1 MFHIYLARI
10 RYSGWGYGAI
20 YTTNM
25 LVLERYAQGTNWTIP
40 DPQFDLL
47 AHLVLDGQAQSTRG
61 ANFDFLSCG
70 RLFTCPYARHR
81 VAVGLCVASA
91 EVVDPSALLLLGDAQ
106 LLRAWTA
113 DFDKTDSFGVNQG
126 HYHYFAAFTPFE
138 LAFPDFQPP
147 FTTPIGV
154 FFAPLLGSIGSTNR
168 RYVFAQTHGSGSPL
182 ILTY

>member
-1 MFHIYLARI
+1 MSLALSPSLSLAVVHVHLAWI

-70 RLFTCPYARHR
+70 RLFTCQYEH
-81 VAVGLCVASA
+81 
-91 EVVDPSALLLLGDAQ
+91 
-106 LLRAWTA
+106 
-113 DFDKTDSFGVNQG
+113 
-126 HYHYFAAFTPFE
+126 
-138 LAFPDFQPP
+138 
-147 FTTPIGV
+147 
-154 FFAPLLGSIGSTNR
+154 
-168 RYVFAQTHGSGSPL
+168 
-182 ILTY
+182 